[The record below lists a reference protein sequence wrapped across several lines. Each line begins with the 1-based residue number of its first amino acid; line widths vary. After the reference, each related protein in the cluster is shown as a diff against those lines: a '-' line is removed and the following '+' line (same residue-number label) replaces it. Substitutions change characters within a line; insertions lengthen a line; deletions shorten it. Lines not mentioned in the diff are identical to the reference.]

1 MSIQLKRGTSAQR
14 KNSSVVLA
22 DGQPFYEKDTKQL
35 YIGDGSTAVK
45 DLQSL
50 ILNAVYPVDSIYMSV
65 NPANPSTLFGG
76 TWIAWG
82 SGKVPVG
89 VSANDS
95 DFGTV
100 EKTGGEKKHKL
111 TTNEMP
117 NHRHKGIYQY
127 SEHVVNHGQKPY
139 DTNVP
144 LQTMQGTREVEVQYK
159 VVKDTA
165 TSTQYYAA
173 GSGPTNDIYYSE
185 KVTCNYGV
193 ADNGGDIS
201 HNNLQPYITCYM
213 WKRTA

>member
-50 ILNAVYPVDSIYMSV
+50 MLAVYPVGSIYMSV
-65 NPANPSTLFGG
+65 NDTDPSTLFGG
-76 TWIAWG
+76 TWTAWG

-89 VSANDS
+89 VSTNDS

-100 EKTGGEKKHKL
+100 EKTGGEKKHTL
-111 TTNEMP
+111 TTAEMP
-117 NHRHKGIYQY
+117 SHRHTGIYQH
-127 SEHVVNHGQKPY
+127 SEHVINHTQKPY
-139 DTNVP
+139 DTNLP
-144 LQTMQGTREVEVQYK
+144 LQTWQGTREVEVQYK
-159 VVKDTA
+159 VVTDNV
-165 TSTQYYAA
+165 STVTYYTA

-185 KVTCNYGV
+185 KVTSNYGV